1 MVKRIIAERTVVA
14 VILLNTLALSV
25 MAFTDPELMQAGHV
39 YDALH
44 GPTGWAATE
53 LGHLAY
59 EVARWVDYAC
69 VVYFVF
75 EMAVKV
81 YDQEFRRYW
90 QNGWNRFDF
99 IIVLLSCPVLLSP
112 FFETHELSIVLVLRL
127 GRLFRLFRLMRFIPN
142 REHLYQG
149 VRRALG
155 ASIGVFL
162 ALFLIN
168 VILSLGATQLFG
180 KSAPEYFGNPALSS
194 YSLFRV
200 FTVEGWHEIPETI
213 AARSHPL
220 VAVLARLYFMGA
232 VLIGGFLGVALANAV
247 FVDEMTMD
255 NNDDLER
262 KVDALTEEIRAL
274 RAEIRDDRAGEARS
288 REQPV
293 DAPDHGST

>member
-1 MVKRIIAERTVVA
+1 MVKLIIAERSVVA
-14 VILLNTLALSV
+14 IIILNTLALSV
-25 MAFTDPELMQAGHV
+25 MAFTDPQL
-39 YDALH
+39 LH
-44 GPTGWAATE
+44 ASEVHAAARGAAGWATSE
-53 LGHLAY
+53 LGHAAY
-59 EVARWVDYAC
+59 EIARWVDYAC
-69 VVYFVF
+69 VIYFIL
-75 EMAVKV
+75 ETALKIA
-81 YDQEFRRYW
+81 DQKPRRYW

-99 IIVLLSCPVLLSP
+99 IIVFFSCPVLLSP

-142 REHLYQG
+142 REHLYHG

-155 ASIGVFL
+155 ASVGVFL
-162 ALFLIN
+162 ALCLIN

-220 VAVLARLYFMGA
+220 IAVLARLYFMGA

-255 NNDDLER
+255 NNDGLER
-262 KVDALTEEIRAL
+262 KVDALTEEIRSL
-274 RAEIRDDRAGEARS
+274 RAELREDRALSS
-288 REQPV
+288 RTKPV
-293 DAPDHGST
+293 DPGQGAT